1 MNRIIQACFLS
12 LFMLFLPPSAQAQD
26 AAGAETLVKD
36 VTNEVLRILREDKGI
51 QSGDRQ
57 RATSVIETEVA
68 PHFDFGRMTNLAV
81 GAAWKR
87 ASADQQQELV
97 REFRTLLVR
106 TYANALVEYRN
117 QTVSF
122 RPAKPGETGEVRVP
136 CQINQPGGR
145 PIALVYSLAKTGDE
159 WKVFDV
165 VIDNISLVTNYRS
178 TFTAEVEKGGI
189 DGLIKALQTKNRT
202 LKTTPAPVANDGK
215 QE

>member
-1 MNRIIQACFLS
+1 MIRFIQVCFLS
-12 LFMLFLPPSAQAQD
+12 LLMFFLPPGVRAQD
-26 AAGAETLVKD
+26 AAGAEALVKD

-57 RATSVIETEVA
+57 RAISVIETKVA

-81 GAAWKR
+81 GAAWKK
-87 ASADQQQELV
+87 ANADQQQALI

-106 TYANALVEYRN
+106 TYANALTEYRN
-117 QTVSF
+117 QTVNF
-122 RPAKPGETGEVRVP
+122 RPAKPGEAGEVRVP

-145 PIALVYSLAKTGDE
+145 PIDLVYSLAKSGED

-178 TFTAEVEKGGI
+178 SFGTEVEKGGI
-189 DGLIKALQTKNRT
+189 DGLIKALEAKNRN
-202 LKTTPAPVANDGK
+202 LKTNPAPVAKENK
-215 QE
+215 